1 MVWAPGERHSRLEV
15 APPRGRTSAARWLPL
30 AAARRLLSGWWA
42 RSPHVPRASTRQG
55 RTPPRER
62 RRGPP
67 LEAPRRLGSRPRD
80 GRARGAPGTA
90 TSGSPRGSGPAPRR
104 PGAGPGHPQRL
115 DAERIVL
122 LRERASREHPRLAL
136 DDGPHG
142 RAEHRRAAVPP
153 NRRIAAP
160 PRRALDASMRGRGPR
175 PCGPSRRD
183 CVLAARRALGARG
196 GRGAPWPSARRLA
209 EDTRRHVEGGERS
222 GRPRPARRVPR
233 SDGSTGC

>member
-1 MVWAPGERHSRLEV
+1 VWAPGERHSRLEV

-153 NRRIAAP
+153 NRRIAAA
-160 PRRALDASMRGRGPR
+160 PR
-175 PCGPSRRD
+175 
-183 CVLAARRALGARG
+183 ARRVDA
-196 GRGAPWPSARRLA
+196 
-209 EDTRRHVEGGERS
+209 
-222 GRPRPARRVPR
+222 RPRPASVRSEPSGLRARSPQSPRREGR
-233 SDGSTGC
+233 TGRAVAEREAPGRGHQAACRGRRAQRAAPSRASRAA